1 MKIELWQIGK
11 TAFRFLE
18 EGMAEYE
25 KRLKRYIPFELT
37 TIPDVKKGGK
47 LPMEQL
53 IEKEGEAILSRLDT
67 TDHLLLL
74 DERGRQ
80 YRSVE
85 FAHFIEKLQH
95 QSHRKVIFLIG
106 GAYGFSEAVKTRA
119 NGKISLS
126 KMTFSHQ
133 MVRLFI
139 LEQLYRAQ
147 TILRN
152 EPYHHE

>member
-1 MKIELWQIGK
+1 MKMELWQIGK
-11 TAFRFLE
+11 TAFPFLE
-18 EGMAEYE
+18 AGIAEYE
-25 KRLKRYIPFELT
+25 KRLKRYIPFELI
-37 TIPDVKKGGK
+37 TIPDIRKGGK

-53 IEKEGEAILSRLDT
+53 MEKEGQAVLARLDT
-67 TDHLLLL
+67 SDYLILL
-74 DERGRQ
+74 DEQGKQ
-80 YRSVE
+80 YRSID
-85 FAHFIEKLQH
+85 FAQYLEALQH
-95 QSHRKVIFLIG
+95 QSHRKVVLLIG
-106 GAYGFSEAVKTRA
+106 GAYGFSGEVRHRA
-119 NGKISLS
+119 NHLISLS